1 MASGINLSPQASKF
15 NAVSGLWED
24 APMQEKPSLWGGGSG
39 LSLSSAAPTT
49 PAPTEITSQQWGTQ
63 VNADAG
69 IADTAANNGAA
80 GSGEASLATM
90 QAIKSSLDNV
100 QNYSS
105 QGSSAA
111 ANVGGGVGAASGA
124 IYGGMVGFGV
134 GGPIGAAIGAGLG
147 SAAGGAVGLGA
158 GTLLDF
164 VATSD
169 SKDKAELE
177 ARQRAA
183 KLRQYENMAKQQESV
198 AYTAQQRDKKIADKA
213 LAAQRMRDMMAIY
226 MGRKTAKLVRQ
237 GLVAPNAPAT
247 QVDTSGIRNTLAQGI
262 I

>member
-1 MASGINLSPQASKF
+1 
-15 NAVSGLWED
+15 
-24 APMQEKPSLWGGGSG
+24 
-39 LSLSSAAPTT
+39 
-49 PAPTEITSQQWGTQ
+49 
-63 VNADAG
+63 
-69 IADTAANNGAA
+69 
-80 GSGEASLATM
+80 
-90 QAIKSSLDNV
+90 
-100 QNYSS
+100 
-105 QGSSAA
+105 
-111 ANVGGGVGAASGA
+111 
-124 IYGGMVGFGV
+124 
-134 GGPIGAAIGAGLG
+134 
-147 SAAGGAVGLGA
+147 
-158 GTLLDF
+158 LDF